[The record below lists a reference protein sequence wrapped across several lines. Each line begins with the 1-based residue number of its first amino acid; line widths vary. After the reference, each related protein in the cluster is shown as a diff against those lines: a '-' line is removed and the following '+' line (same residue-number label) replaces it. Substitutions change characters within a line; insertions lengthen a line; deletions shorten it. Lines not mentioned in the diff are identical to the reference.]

1 MFGRVLG
8 HLTIL
13 FWGFGTKMNENDEK
27 CKSRDWFA
35 SLLNF
40 YVQKCKSSHHAKVE
54 KKEKECPVMMP
65 RNQVKQKKWHI
76 SKKNC
81 HMCIESKLRA

>member
-8 HLTIL
+8 HFTIL
-13 FWGFGTKMNENDEK
+13 FWGFGTKMNEGDEK

-54 KKEKECPVMMP
+54 KK
-65 RNQVKQKKWHI
+65 
-76 SKKNC
+76 
-81 HMCIESKLRA
+81 

>member
-13 FWGFGTKMNENDEK
+13 FWGFETKMNEDDEK
-27 CKSRDWFA
+27 CKFMDWFA

-40 YVQKCKSSHHAKVE
+40 YV
-54 KKEKECPVMMP
+54 
-65 RNQVKQKKWHI
+65 
-76 SKKNC
+76 
-81 HMCIESKLRA
+81 

>member
-1 MFGRVLG
+1 MFGSDLG
-8 HLTIL
+8 HFTIL
-13 FWGFGTKMNENDEK
+13 FWEFGTKMNEDDEK

-54 KKEKECPVMMP
+54 KKNKNAQSWCHVIKS
-65 RNQVKQKKWHI
+65 NKK
-76 SKKNC
+76 SDT
-81 HMCIESKLRA
+81 

>member
-8 HLTIL
+8 HFTIL
-13 FWGFGTKMNENDEK
+13 FRGFGTKMNEDNEK

-40 YVQKCKSSHHAKVE
+40 YVQKCKSSHHATVE
-54 KKEKECPVMMP
+54 KKGMSSHHAMYSSQP
-65 RNQVKQKKWHI
+65 KKMTL
-76 SKKNC
+76 K
-81 HMCIESKLRA
+81 

>member
-8 HLTIL
+8 HFTVL
-13 FWGFGTKMNENDEK
+13 FWGFGTKMNEDDEK

-40 YVQKCKSSHHAKVE
+40 YVQKCKSSHHATVE
-54 KKEKECPVMMP
+54 KKNMNVQSLCHVRP
-65 RNQVKQKKWHI
+65 KKWHI

-81 HMCIESKLRA
+81 HMGIESKLGA